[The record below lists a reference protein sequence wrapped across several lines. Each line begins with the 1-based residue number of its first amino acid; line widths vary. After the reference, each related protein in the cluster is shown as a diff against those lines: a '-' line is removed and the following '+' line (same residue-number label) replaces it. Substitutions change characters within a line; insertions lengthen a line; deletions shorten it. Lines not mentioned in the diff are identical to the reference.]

1 MSGRRGKKT
10 SLSGGILATSHHRA
24 GAAGISCWPDPRRRR
39 SNSSRRAGRQPRS
52 RATGPLSACRRPSPP
67 SRSSAPTARPR
78 PRSAP
83 LPWTSQEV
91 TTPYTQ
97 GRRRRTARC
106 SSRSAGND
114 YVCSGTALL
123 SGNKSVVWT
132 AGHCVNEGPGDFAT
146 NWEFVPAYKDGSAPL
161 GVYVA
166 DEPDH
171 SSAWANSGDISYDFG
186 AAVVA
191 PSGGTALTD
200 RVGGRGIAFNTARSQ
215 NYVSYGYPAAPPF
228 TGERLWTCN
237 SPLQRSDSTTS
248 PQTLGIGCDMTGGS
262 SGGGWIVGGNLV
274 SENSYGYDNQPNVMY
289 GPYLGSV
296 AQSVYNAAAAD

>member
-1 MSGRRGKKT
+1 LRRFT
-10 SLSGGILATSHHRA
+10 APALLACLFLAAPAQAQVEHREVSKSKSSIQSYWTA
-24 GAAGISCWPDPRRRR
+24 ERMQAAKPLEQ
-39 SNSSRRAGRQPRS
+39 RQGEGS
-52 RATGPLSACRRPSPP
+52 QSAK
-67 SRSSAPTARPR
+67 A
-78 PRSAP
+78 AP

-97 GRRRRTARC
+97 QPTSTHGKVFFTL
-106 SSRSAGND
+106 GGVD

-166 DEPDH
+166 DDLIT
-171 SSAWANSGDISYDFG
+171 SSAWANSGDFSYDFA
-186 AAVVA
+186 AAVVGT
-191 PSGGTALTD
+191 SGGTALTD
-200 RVGGRGIAFNTARSQ
+200 RVGGRGITFNYNRSQ
-215 NYVSYGYPAAPPF
+215 TYTSYGYPAAPPF

-237 SPLQRSDSTTS
+237 STLQRSDSGANPPTM
-248 PQTLGIGCDMTGGS
+248 GIGCDMTGGS
-262 SGGGWIVGGNLV
+262 SGGGWIVGNNLY

-289 GPYLGSV
+289 GPYLGDV
-296 AQSVYNAAAAD
+296 AQSVYNAAASE